1 MATLSTE
8 QTTLFGA
15 PAIRC
20 EYYPVLLPDQTTL
33 NEIKRLNEF
42 LVQKIG
48 LKPSLFTKQ
57 PHISIDGILCEEN
70 DEKVISNI
78 SSFLSGQ
85 NPVPIEFTEVGYF
98 PSRGGIILKLGIA
111 NPEVV
116 LAFNKLFMTAIG
128 GKITK
133 LNLHLTLARYVN
145 PSLFESL
152 QNPAFSYPKNTV
164 CASVA
169 IMKKEYKAKGAYTT
183 ITTIPFGKT
192 GFQD

>member
-1 MATLSTE
+1 ME
-8 QTTLFGA
+8 DQTTVQTELFGTA
-15 PAIRC
+15 PIRC
-20 EYYPVLLPDQTTL
+20 EYYPVLLPDQNTL
-33 NEIKRLNEF
+33 QKIQSLNQLFVSE
-42 LVQKIG
+42 IG
-48 LKPSLFTKQ
+48 LKPSQFTKQ

-70 DEKVISNI
+70 DEKVISAV
-78 SSFLSGQ
+78 SSFLSEQ

-111 NPEVV
+111 NPEV
-116 LAFNKLFMTAIG
+116 LLEFNKLFMNAIG
-128 GKITK
+128 GKTTK

-145 PSLFESL
+145 PTLFESL
-152 QNPAFSYPKNTV
+152 RDPAFSYPKNTV